1 MDQKE
6 FKQLYKGIL
15 IAEDTTQKDLALQN
29 NMSPNSLQQKIN
41 RGTIRFI
48 EFVSRMEGLGYKVK
62 FEKDETYTS
71 K

>member
-48 EFVSRMEGLGYKVK
+48 EFVSLMEGLGYKVK

>member
-6 FKQLYKGIL
+6 VKQLYKGML
-15 IAEDTTQKDLALQN
+15 IAEDTTQKDVALQN

-48 EFVSRMEGLGYKVK
+48 EFVSLMEGLGYKVK

>member
-48 EFVSRMEGLGYKVK
+48 EFVSIMEGLGYKVK